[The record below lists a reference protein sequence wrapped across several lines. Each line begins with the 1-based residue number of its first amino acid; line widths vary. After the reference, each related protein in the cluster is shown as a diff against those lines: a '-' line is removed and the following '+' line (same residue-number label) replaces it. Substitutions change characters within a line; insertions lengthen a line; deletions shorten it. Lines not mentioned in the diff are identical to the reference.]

1 MMVVMA
7 VMAEARHLWKSY
19 GNRPL
24 GVNFSVN
31 HDDSIRPRRNSMPSE
46 HLPDTFQNSFPVLE
60 VIEGA
65 EMEAPHFKASRGALH
80 EARAAGR
87 RRGWILIALLPL
99 FEVNQ
104 RAGCRWRSR

>member
-31 HDDSIRPRRNSMPSE
+31 HDGSIRPRRNSMPSE
-46 HLPDTFQNSFPVLE
+46 HLPDTFQNSFPVLAR
-60 VIEGA
+60 VYQPQGA
-65 EMEAPHFKASRGALH
+65 DAAPSRS
-80 EARAAGR
+80 GR
-87 RRGWILIALLPL
+87 GVSKIQ
-99 FEVNQ
+99 VV
-104 RAGCRWRSR
+104 